1 LISTQKPA
9 IFNAIIQYDFKLNA
23 YHKMLEELIE
33 ETSNFESNND
43 IDFEKLIKLG
53 DWKELFLGLFDVAR
67 ELLFILD
74 GNGLII
80 SINQF
85 GASALDYSV
94 QELIDK
100 HFFDIIE
107 PMHTQLVNTSINLA
121 LKNGSSFFEASLV
134 NKYEKINCY
143 QISIRTIK
151 KNERIIGLIGVGKDV
166 SLQRKIENEISD
178 LKPKLIEAERL
189 ITLERARSS
198 HHKMMLDEL
207 NKMKSEFVS
216 NISHELRTPLAS
228 IVGFS
233 ETIASDP
240 NMPVE
245 MRNEFNL
252 IILNEGKRLAKL
264 INDVLDLSRM
274 ETGRIAINK
283 SKVNIVKLIQRMIDN
298 NKELIDSKK
307 LILTLEAPYDEII
320 IEVDEERL
328 LQALDSLM
336 ENSVKF
342 TNNGGRIKVIL
353 NNLYREVEIVIA
365 DTGIGIPLKDLPYL
379 FQKFYRVNRPDYDIS
394 GAGMGLVFVKQ
405 IVDLHKGLI
414 NIQSEPNKG
423 TSVLIKLLKN
433 NRD

>member
-1 LISTQKPA
+1 MYQ
-9 IFNAIIQYDFKLNA
+9 
-23 YHKMLEELIE
+23 KMLEELIE
-33 ETSNFESNND
+33 ETSNFESNTN
-43 IDFEKLIKLG
+43 IDFAKLIKLG
-53 DWKELFLGLFDVAR
+53 DWKELFLGLFDVSR
-67 ELLFILD
+67 DLLFILD
-74 GNGLII
+74 EYGLII
-80 SINQF
+80 SINKS
-85 GASALDYSV
+85 GASALDYPM

-100 HFFDIIE
+100 HFIDIID
-107 PMHTQLVNTSINLA
+107 PMHAQLVNTSINLA

-134 NKYEKINCY
+134 NKYEKINRY
-143 QISIRTIK
+143 QISIRTVK
-151 KNERIIGLIGVGKDV
+151 KDDRVIGLIGVGRDV
-166 SLQRKIENEISD
+166 SIQRTIEKELAD
-178 LKPKLIEAERL
+178 LKPKLVEAERL
-189 ITLERARSS
+189 IALERARSS
-198 HHKMMLDEL
+198 HQKMMLDEL
-207 NKMKSEFVS
+207 NKMKGEFVS

-274 ETGRIAINK
+274 ETGRIVINK
-283 SKVNIVKLIQRMIDN
+283 SKVNIINLIHRMIDN
-298 NKELIDSKK
+298 NKQAIDSKK

-320 IEVDEERL
+320 VDVDEERL

-336 ENSVKF
+336 ENSIKF
-342 TNNGGRIKVIL
+342 TNEGGRIKVIL

-365 DTGIGIPLKDLPYL
+365 DTGIGIPEKDLPFL
-379 FQKFYRVNRPDYDIS
+379 FQKFYRVNRPDSDIS

-433 NRD
+433 HRD

>member
-1 LISTQKPA
+1 
-9 IFNAIIQYDFKLNA
+9 
-23 YHKMLEELIE
+23 MLEEIIE
-33 ETSNFESNND
+33 ETSNLGSNDNFD
-43 IDFEKLIKLG
+43 LEKLQKLG

-67 ELLFILD
+67 QLLFILD
-74 GNGLII
+74 EDGSII

-85 GASALDYSV
+85 GASALDFTP
-94 QELIDK
+94 QELIGK
-100 HFFDIIE
+100 HFMDLIDPI
-107 PMHTQLVNTSINLA
+107 HAQLVSASINLA
-121 LKNGSSFFEASLV
+121 LKNDSSFFEASLI
-134 NKYEKINCY
+134 NKYENVNRY
-143 QISIRTIK
+143 QISIRTIRK
-151 KNERIIGLIGVGKDV
+151 DERVIGLIGVGKDV
-166 SLQRKIENEISD
+166 SLQRKIENELFE
-178 LKPKLIEAERL
+178 LKPKLVEAERL
-189 ITLERARSS
+189 IALERARSS
-198 HHKMMLDEL
+198 HQKMMLDEV
-207 NKMKSEFVS
+207 NQMKSEFVS

-274 ETGRIAINK
+274 ETGRIVINK
-283 SKVNIVKLIQRMIDN
+283 SKVNIVKLIQRMIN
-298 NKELIDSKK
+298 NNRGLVDAKNLSLTTELPS
-307 LILTLEAPYDEII
+307 DEII

-336 ENSVKF
+336 DNAIKF
-342 TNNGGRIKVIL
+342 TSEGGRIKVIL
-353 NNLYREVEIVIA
+353 NNLYREVEIIIT
-365 DTGIGIPLKDLPYL
+365 DTGIGIPRKDIPFL
-379 FQKFYRVNRPDYDIS
+379 FQKFYKVNRPDSDIP

-423 TSVLIKLLKN
+423 TSVLIKLLKS

>member
-1 LISTQKPA
+1 
-9 IFNAIIQYDFKLNA
+9 
-23 YHKMLEELIE
+23 MLEEIIE
-33 ETSNFESNND
+33 ETSNLGSNNNFD
-43 IDFEKLIKLG
+43 LEKLLKLG

-74 GNGLII
+74 EDGSII
-80 SINQF
+80 SINPF
-85 GASALDYSV
+85 GASALDFSS
-94 QELIDK
+94 QELIGK
-100 HFFDIIE
+100 HFMDLIDPI
-107 PMHTQLVNTSINLA
+107 HAQLVSASINLA
-121 LKNGSSFFEASLV
+121 LKNDSSFFEASII
-134 NKYEKINCY
+134 NKYENVNRY
-143 QISIRTIK
+143 QVSIRTVRK
-151 KNERIIGLIGVGKDV
+151 DERVIGLIGVGKDV
-166 SLQRKIENEISD
+166 SFQRKIENELADI
-178 LKPKLIEAERL
+178 KPKLAEAERL
-189 ITLERARSS
+189 IALERTRSS
-198 HHKMMLDEL
+198 HQKMMLEEL

-274 ETGRIAINK
+274 ESGRIAINR
-283 SKVNIVKLIQRMIDN
+283 SKVNIVKLIKRMVEN
-298 NKELIDSKK
+298 NKGLIEAKY
-307 LILTLEAPYDEII
+307 LILTLEVPNDEII

-328 LQALDSLM
+328 LQALDSLID
-336 ENSVKF
+336 NSIKF
-342 TNNGGRIKVIL
+342 TKEGGRIKVIL
-353 NNLYREVEIVIA
+353 NNLYREVEIIIT
-365 DTGIGIPLKDLPYL
+365 DTGIGIPKKDIPFL
-379 FQKFYRVNRPDYDIS
+379 FQKFYKVNRPEYDIP

-423 TSVLIKLLKN
+423 TSVLIKLLKS

>member
-1 LISTQKPA
+1 
-9 IFNAIIQYDFKLNA
+9 
-23 YHKMLEELIE
+23 MLEEIIE
-33 ETSNFESNND
+33 ETSNLGSNENFD
-43 IDFEKLIKLG
+43 LEKLQKLG

-67 ELLFILD
+67 QLLFILD
-74 GNGLII
+74 EDGSII

-85 GASALDYSV
+85 GASALDFTP
-94 QELIDK
+94 QELIGK
-100 HFFDIIE
+100 HFMDLIDPI
-107 PMHTQLVNTSINLA
+107 HAQLVSASINLA
-121 LKNGSSFFEASLV
+121 LKNDSSFFEASLI
-134 NKYEKINCY
+134 NKYENVNRY
-143 QISIRTIK
+143 QISIRTVRK
-151 KNERIIGLIGVGKDV
+151 DERVIGLIGVGKDV
-166 SLQRKIENEISD
+166 SVQRKIENELSE
-178 LKPKLIEAERL
+178 LKPKLVEAERL
-189 ITLERARSS
+189 IALERARSS
-198 HHKMMLDEL
+198 HQKMMLDEV
-207 NKMKSEFVS
+207 NQMKSEFVS

-274 ETGRIAINK
+274 ETGRIVINK
-283 SKVNIVKLIQRMIDN
+283 SKVNIVKLIQRMIN
-298 NKELIDSKK
+298 NNRGLVDVKNLSLTTELPS
-307 LILTLEAPYDEII
+307 DEII

-336 ENSVKF
+336 DNAIKF
-342 TNNGGRIKVIL
+342 TSEGGRIKVIL
-353 NNLYREVEIVIA
+353 NNLYREVEIIIT
-365 DTGIGIPLKDLPYL
+365 DTGIGIPRKDIPFL
-379 FQKFYRVNRPDYDIS
+379 FQKFYKVNRPDSDIP

-423 TSVLIKLLKN
+423 TSVLIKLLKS

>member
-1 LISTQKPA
+1 
-9 IFNAIIQYDFKLNA
+9 
-23 YHKMLEELIE
+23 MLEEIIE
-33 ETSNFESNND
+33 ETSNLGSNDNFD
-43 IDFEKLIKLG
+43 LEKLQKLG

-67 ELLFILD
+67 QLLFILD
-74 GNGLII
+74 EDGSII

-85 GASALDYSV
+85 GASALDFTP
-94 QELIDK
+94 QELIGK
-100 HFFDIIE
+100 HFMDLIDPI
-107 PMHTQLVNTSINLA
+107 HAQLVSASINLA
-121 LKNGSSFFEASLV
+121 LKNDSSFFEASLI
-134 NKYEKINCY
+134 NKYENVNRY
-143 QISIRTIK
+143 QISIRTVRK
-151 KNERIIGLIGVGKDV
+151 DERVIGLIGVGKDV
-166 SLQRKIENEISD
+166 SVQRKIENELSE
-178 LKPKLIEAERL
+178 LKPKLVEAERL
-189 ITLERARSS
+189 IALERARSS
-198 HHKMMLDEL
+198 HQKMMLDEV
-207 NKMKSEFVS
+207 NQMKSEFVS

-274 ETGRIAINK
+274 ETGRIVINK
-283 SKVNIVKLIQRMIDN
+283 SKVNIVKLIQRMIN
-298 NKELIDSKK
+298 NNRGLVDAKNLSLTTELPS
-307 LILTLEAPYDEII
+307 DEII

-336 ENSVKF
+336 DNAIKF
-342 TNNGGRIKVIL
+342 TSEGGRIKVIL
-353 NNLYREVEIVIA
+353 NNLYREVEIIII
-365 DTGIGIPLKDLPYL
+365 DTGIGIPRKDIPFL
-379 FQKFYRVNRPDYDIS
+379 FQKFYKVNRPDSDIP

-423 TSVLIKLLKN
+423 TSVLIKLLKS

>member
-1 LISTQKPA
+1 
-9 IFNAIIQYDFKLNA
+9 
-23 YHKMLEELIE
+23 MLEELIE
-33 ETSNFESNND
+33 ESSNFVSNNNSD
-43 IDFEKLIKLG
+43 LEKLLRIG
-53 DWKELFLGLFDVAR
+53 DWKELFLGLFDVTR
-67 ELLFILD
+67 ELVFILD
-74 GNGLII
+74 ESGTII

-85 GASALDYSV
+85 GASALDYSP
-94 QELIDK
+94 QELIGTHLMDLI
-100 HFFDIIE
+100 D
-107 PMHTQLVNTSINLA
+107 PMHTQLVNSSINIA
-121 LKNGSSFFEASLV
+121 LKNDDSFFEASLI
-134 NKYEKINCY
+134 NKYEKINRY
-143 QISIRTIK
+143 QIGIRTVK
-151 KNERIIGLIGVGKDV
+151 KDEKVIGLIGIGKDV
-166 SLQRKIENEISD
+166 SLQRKIENELID
-178 LKPKLIEAERL
+178 LKPKLVEAERL

-198 HHKMMLDEL
+198 HQKIMLDEL
-207 NKMKSEFVS
+207 NSMKSEFVS

-240 NMPVE
+240 NMPNE

-298 NKELIDSKK
+298 NRGLIDAKN
-307 LILTLEAPYDEII
+307 LILTLEVPYDEII

-328 LQALDSLM
+328 LQAMDSLM
-336 ENSVKF
+336 ENSIKF
-342 TNNGGRIKVIL
+342 TKEGGRIKVIL
-353 NNLYREVEIVIA
+353 NNLYREVEIVIT
-365 DTGIGIPLKDLPYL
+365 DTGIGIPEKDLPYL
-379 FQKFYRVNRPDYDIS
+379 FQKFYRVNRQDSDIS

>member
-1 LISTQKPA
+1 
-9 IFNAIIQYDFKLNA
+9 
-23 YHKMLEELIE
+23 MLEEIIE
-33 ETSNFESNND
+33 ETSNSGSIN
-43 IDFEKLIKLG
+43 IDLEKLQKLG

-67 ELLFILD
+67 ELLFVLD
-74 GNGLII
+74 EGGLII

-85 GASALDYSV
+85 GASALDYSAE
-94 QELIDK
+94 QLIGK
-100 HFFDIIE
+100 HFMDLVD
-107 PMHTQLVNTSINLA
+107 PVYTQLVNASINIA
-121 LKNGSSFFEASLV
+121 LKNDDSFFEASLINKFEKV
-134 NKYEKINCY
+134 NRY
-143 QISIRTIK
+143 QISIRTVRK
-151 KNERIIGLIGVGKDV
+151 DERIIGLIGVGKDV
-166 SLQRKIENEISD
+166 SQQRKIENELND

-189 ITLERARSS
+189 ISLERARSS
-198 HHKMMLDEL
+198 HQKMMLDEV
-207 NKMKSEFVS
+207 NRMKSEFVS

-283 SKVNIVKLIQRMIDN
+283 SKVNIVKLLRRMIDN
-298 NKELIDSKK
+298 NKTLIDSKN
-307 LILTLEAPYDEII
+307 LILTFEAPYDEII

-336 ENSVKF
+336 ENSIKF
-342 TNNGGRIKVIL
+342 TNEGGRIKVIL
-353 NNLYREVEIVIA
+353 NNLYREIEIVIT
-365 DTGIGIPLKDLPYL
+365 DTGIGIPEKDLPFL
-379 FQKFYRVNRPDYDIS
+379 FQKFYTVNRPDSDIS

-433 NRD
+433 YRD

>member
-1 LISTQKPA
+1 
-9 IFNAIIQYDFKLNA
+9 
-23 YHKMLEELIE
+23 MLEKLIE
-33 ETSNFESNND
+33 ENPNIGSTDN
-43 IDFEKLIKLG
+43 IDLEKLIKIG

-74 GNGLII
+74 ENGSII
-80 SINQF
+80 SINKF
-85 GASALDYSV
+85 GAAALDFSTEELV
-94 QELIDK
+94 GKHFMDLIDPLY
-100 HFFDIIE
+100 IQIA
-107 PMHTQLVNTSINLA
+107 NTSIGIA
-121 LKNGSSFFEASLV
+121 LKNETSFFEASLL
-134 NKYEKINCY
+134 NKYEKINRY

-151 KNERIIGLIGVGKDV
+151 KDDQVIGLIGVGKDV
-166 SLQRKIENEISD
+166 SLQRKIESELND

-189 ITLERARSS
+189 INLERARSS
-198 HHKMMLDEL
+198 HQKMMLEEL
-207 NKMKSEFVS
+207 NRMKSEFVS

-240 NMPVE
+240 NMPIE

-252 IILNEGKRLAKL
+252 IILNEGKRLSKL

-274 ETGRIAINK
+274 ESGRIAINK
-283 SKVNIVKLIQRMIDN
+283 SKVNIIKLIQRMIN
-298 NKELIDSKK
+298 NYKDLIASKN
-307 LILTLEAPYDEII
+307 LILTLDVPQEEII

-328 LQALDSLM
+328 LQAMESVL
-336 ENSVKF
+336 ENSIKF
-342 TNNGGRIKVIL
+342 TKEGGRIKVIL
-353 NNLYREVEIVIA
+353 NNLYREVEIVIS
-365 DTGIGIPLKDLPYL
+365 DTGIGIPAKDLPFL
-379 FQKFYRVNRPDYDIS
+379 FQKFYKVNRPEIDIP

-423 TSVLIKLLKN
+423 TSVLIKLLKS

>member
-1 LISTQKPA
+1 
-9 IFNAIIQYDFKLNA
+9 
-23 YHKMLEELIE
+23 MLEEIIE
-33 ETSNFESNND
+33 ETSNLGSNNNFD
-43 IDFEKLIKLG
+43 LEKLQKLG

-67 ELLFILD
+67 QLLFILD
-74 GNGLII
+74 EDGSII

-85 GASALDYSV
+85 GASALDFTP
-94 QELIDK
+94 QELIGK
-100 HFFDIIE
+100 HFMDFIDPI
-107 PMHTQLVNTSINLA
+107 HAQLVSASINLA
-121 LKNGSSFFEASLV
+121 LKNDSSFFEASLI
-134 NKYEKINCY
+134 NKYENVNRY
-143 QISIRTIK
+143 QISIRTVRK
-151 KNERIIGLIGVGKDV
+151 DERVIGLIGVGKDV
-166 SLQRKIENEISD
+166 SVQRKIENELSE
-178 LKPKLIEAERL
+178 LKPKLVEAERL
-189 ITLERARSS
+189 IALERARSS
-198 HHKMMLDEL
+198 HQKMMLDEV
-207 NKMKSEFVS
+207 NQMKSEFVS

-274 ETGRIAINK
+274 ETGRIVINK
-283 SKVNIVKLIQRMIDN
+283 SKVNIVKLIQRMIN
-298 NKELIDSKK
+298 NNRGLVDAKNLSLTTELPS
-307 LILTLEAPYDEII
+307 DEII

-336 ENSVKF
+336 DNAIKF
-342 TNNGGRIKVIL
+342 TSEGGRIKVIL
-353 NNLYREVEIVIA
+353 NNLYREVEIIIT
-365 DTGIGIPLKDLPYL
+365 DTGIGIPRKDIPFL
-379 FQKFYRVNRPDYDIS
+379 FQKFYKVNRPDSDIP

-423 TSVLIKLLKN
+423 TSVLIKLLKS

>member
-1 LISTQKPA
+1 MFEEIVEESSNLG
-9 IFNAIIQYDFKLNA
+9 LNG
-23 YHKMLEELIE
+23 
-33 ETSNFESNND
+33 N
-43 IDFEKLIKLG
+43 IDLEKLIKLG

-67 ELLFILD
+67 ELLFVLD
-74 GNGLII
+74 EDGSII
-80 SINQF
+80 SINPF
-85 GASALDYSV
+85 GASALDFSTE
-94 QELIDK
+94 ELIGR
-100 HFFDIIE
+100 HFMDLID
-107 PMHTQLVNTSINLA
+107 PMQTQVVSASINLA
-121 LKNGSSFFEASLV
+121 LKNESSFFEASLV
-134 NKYEKINCY
+134 NKYEKINRY
-143 QISIRTIK
+143 QISIRTVRK
-151 KNERIIGLIGVGKDV
+151 DERVIGLIGVGKDV
-166 SLQRKIENEISD
+166 SLQRKIENELAD

-189 ITLERARSS
+189 ISLERARSS
-198 HHKMMLDEL
+198 HQRMMLDEL

-240 NMPVE
+240 NMPAE

-283 SKVNIVKLIQRMIDN
+283 SKVNIVKLIQRLIDN
-298 NKELIDSKK
+298 NRAQIDSKK
-307 LILTLEAPYDEII
+307 LILTLEAPYNEII

-328 LQALDSLM
+328 LQAMDSLL
-336 ENSVKF
+336 ENSIKF
-342 TNNGGRIKVIL
+342 TNEGGRIKVIL
-353 NNLYREVEIVIA
+353 NNLYREVEIVIS
-365 DTGIGIPLKDLPYL
+365 DTGIGIPEKDIPFL
-379 FQKFYRVNRPDYDIS
+379 FQKFYRVNRPDSEIS

-414 NIQSEPNKG
+414 NIQSEANKG
-423 TSVLIKLLKN
+423 TTVLIKLLKS

>member
-1 LISTQKPA
+1 
-9 IFNAIIQYDFKLNA
+9 
-23 YHKMLEELIE
+23 MLEEIIE
-33 ETSNFESNND
+33 ETSNLGSNDNFD
-43 IDFEKLIKLG
+43 LEKLQKLG

-67 ELLFILD
+67 QLLFILD
-74 GNGLII
+74 EDGSII

-85 GASALDYSV
+85 GASALDFTP
-94 QELIDK
+94 QELIGK
-100 HFFDIIE
+100 HFMDLIDPI
-107 PMHTQLVNTSINLA
+107 HAQLVSASINLA
-121 LKNGSSFFEASLV
+121 LKNDSSFFEASLI
-134 NKYEKINCY
+134 NKYENVNRY
-143 QISIRTIK
+143 QISIRTVRK
-151 KNERIIGLIGVGKDV
+151 DERVIGLIGVGKDV
-166 SLQRKIENEISD
+166 SVQRKIENELSE
-178 LKPKLIEAERL
+178 LKPKLVEAERL
-189 ITLERARSS
+189 IALERARSS
-198 HHKMMLDEL
+198 HQKMMLDEV
-207 NKMKSEFVS
+207 NQMKSEFVS

-274 ETGRIAINK
+274 ETGRIVINK
-283 SKVNIVKLIQRMIDN
+283 SKVNIVKLIQRMIN
-298 NKELIDSKK
+298 NNRGLVDAKNLSLTTELPS
-307 LILTLEAPYDEII
+307 DEII

-336 ENSVKF
+336 DNAIKF
-342 TNNGGRIKVIL
+342 TSEGGRIKVIL
-353 NNLYREVEIVIA
+353 NNLYREVEIVII
-365 DTGIGIPLKDLPYL
+365 DTGIGIPRKDIPFL
-379 FQKFYRVNRPDYDIS
+379 FQKFYKVNRPDSDIP

-423 TSVLIKLLKN
+423 TSVLIKLLKS

>member
-1 LISTQKPA
+1 
-9 IFNAIIQYDFKLNA
+9 
-23 YHKMLEELIE
+23 MLEEIIE
-33 ETSNFESNND
+33 ETSNLRSNDNFD
-43 IDFEKLIKLG
+43 LEKLQKLG

-67 ELLFILD
+67 QLLFILD
-74 GNGLII
+74 EDGSII

-85 GASALDYSV
+85 GASALDFTP
-94 QELIDK
+94 QELIGK
-100 HFFDIIE
+100 HFMDLIDPI
-107 PMHTQLVNTSINLA
+107 HAQLVSASINLA
-121 LKNGSSFFEASLV
+121 LKNDSSFFEASLI
-134 NKYEKINCY
+134 NKYENVNRY
-143 QISIRTIK
+143 QISIRTVRK
-151 KNERIIGLIGVGKDV
+151 DERVIGLIGVGKDV
-166 SLQRKIENEISD
+166 SVQRKIENELSE
-178 LKPKLIEAERL
+178 LKPKLVEAERL
-189 ITLERARSS
+189 IALERARSS
-198 HHKMMLDEL
+198 HQKMMLDEV
-207 NKMKSEFVS
+207 NQMKSEFVS

-274 ETGRIAINK
+274 ETGRIVINK
-283 SKVNIVKLIQRMIDN
+283 SKVNIVKLIQRMIN
-298 NKELIDSKK
+298 NNRGLVDAKNLSLTTELPS
-307 LILTLEAPYDEII
+307 DEII

-336 ENSVKF
+336 DNAIKF
-342 TNNGGRIKVIL
+342 TSEGGRIKVIL
-353 NNLYREVEIVIA
+353 NNLYREVEIIIT
-365 DTGIGIPLKDLPYL
+365 DTGIGIPRKDIPFL
-379 FQKFYRVNRPDYDIS
+379 FQKFYKVNRPDSDIP

-423 TSVLIKLLKN
+423 TSVLIKLLKS